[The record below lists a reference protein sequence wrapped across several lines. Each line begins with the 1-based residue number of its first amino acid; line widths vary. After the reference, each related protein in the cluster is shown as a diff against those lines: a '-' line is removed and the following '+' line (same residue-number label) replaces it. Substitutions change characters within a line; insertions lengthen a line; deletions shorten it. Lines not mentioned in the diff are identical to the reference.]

1 MAMLPILLLRRCAT
15 ALAAGAACLS
25 LTAVAVPTG
34 ALAQEP
40 PPPVALL
47 AAPDLSSPRAT
58 LLTFRTSV
66 ERAYDVLAAAYE
78 QHRSEPG
85 FGTSAAVAEKVSTA
99 ELLLRRAMAT
109 LDLSQVPA
117 VSRQQIG
124 VETVL
129 LIKEVLDR
137 LPPVEDVPDA
147 AAVQAASPPIT
158 EWLVPYSDLHIVR
171 LDEGARAG
179 QFVFSAR
186 TVAGAQEFYDAVKAF
201 AERPDARKDSF
212 VFFTLTPGN
221 LLPPKW
227 YLWIEELPDWTRQ
240 PLLGQAVWQWVG
252 LVLALTVLFGG
263 YWIVTRRRFR
273 RASKDAPPLRRF
285 ARRMLTPLMLIL
297 VVAAAIAVIDE
308 LNITGWLLVALDV
321 VLYSVAYLAAAWIAY
336 LLSVGSAEWVI
347 SSPRIDP
354 AGIDASLLRI
364 AARVVGLAAGIATI
378 FYGAT
383 EIGLSIY
390 GVIAGLGVGGLAL
403 GLAARPTLE
412 NLIGGLTL
420 YADRTVKVGDFCQF
434 GDKMGVVEEIGLRS
448 TRIRAP
454 DRTVITVSN
463 ADLSNMQIINYT
475 RRDRSL
481 LRAMIGLRYETTRE
495 QMQDVLERIRT
506 LLLDHPAVVR
516 NTVRVRFRELG
527 SYALGVEVYAQV
539 DRAAMN
545 EFLEIQEGIL
555 LDIMR
560 IIEEC
565 GTAIAFPSQTTY
577 HVHEAA
583 AARVGATAAATAPT
597 RIS

>member
-1 MAMLPILLLRRCAT
+1 MMT
-15 ALAAGAACLS
+15 ALRCRAAPCRGFAFRWLAAASVLLAAAAAPAPS
-25 LTAVAVPTG
+25 G
-34 ALAQEP
+34 AQEAEAR
-40 PPPVALL
+40 VALL

-58 LLTFRTSV
+58 LQTFRTSI
-66 ERAYDVLAAAYE
+66 ERAYDVLADAYE
-78 QHRSEPG
+78 QHRGEPG
-85 FGTSAAVAEKVSTA
+85 LGTSPEVAEKVTTA
-99 ELLLRRAMAT
+99 ELLLRRAVAA

-117 VSRQQIG
+117 ISRQQIG
-124 VETVL
+124 METVL

-137 LPPVEDVPDA
+137 LPPTPLEEVPDA
-147 AAVQAASPPIT
+147 TAVRAASPPLT
-158 EWLVPYSDLHIVR
+158 DWLLPYSDMRIVR
-171 LDEGARAG
+171 LEEGARAG
-179 QFVFSAR
+179 QFVFSAA

-201 AERPDARKDSF
+201 AERSDAREDFFEF
-212 VFFTLTPGN
+212 VTLTPGN

-227 YLWIEELPDWTRQ
+227 YLWIEELPAWTRQ
-240 PLLGQAVWQWVG
+240 SIFGQTVWQWVG
-252 LVLALTVLFGG
+252 LVVSLAVLFGG
-263 YWIVTRRRFR
+263 YWFIVRRSRRAPQSSTPVRRFVGR
-273 RASKDAPPLRRF
+273 VLRPLG
-285 ARRMLTPLMLIL
+285 LIA
-297 VVAAAIAVIDE
+297 VVVAAIAVIAE
-308 LNITGWLLVALDV
+308 LNITGWLLVGLEV
-321 VLYSVAYLAAAWIAY
+321 VLYSIAYLAAAWIAY
-336 LLSVGSAEWVI
+336 LVSVGTAEWAI

-354 AGIDASLLRI
+354 ASIDASLLRI
-364 AARVVGLAAGIATI
+364 AARVVGLAFGIAI
-378 FYGAT
+378 VFYGAT

-463 ADLSNMQIINYT
+463 ADLSNMQIVNYT

-481 LRAMIGLRYETTRE
+481 LRTMIGLRYETTPA
-495 QMQDVLERIRT
+495 QMQEVLERIRN

-577 HVHEAA
+577 HVHENAGERA
-583 AARVGATAAATAPT
+583 QSSVVPAAT
-597 RIS
+597 

>member
-1 MAMLPILLLRRCAT
+1 MFVAAAAAP
-15 ALAAGAACLS
+15 ALSGAREAD
-25 LTAVAVPTG
+25 PR
-34 ALAQEP
+34 
-40 PPPVALL
+40 VALL
-47 AAPDLSSPRAT
+47 ATPDLSSPRAT
-58 LLTFRTSV
+58 LQIFRASI
-66 ERAYDVLAAAYE
+66 ERAYDVLAEAYE
-78 QHRSEPG
+78 QHRGEPG
-85 FGTSAAVAEKVSTA
+85 LGTSPEVAEKVTTA

-109 LDLSQVPA
+109 LDLSQTPA
-117 VSRQQIG
+117 VSRQHIG
-124 VETVL
+124 VETML

-137 LPPVEDVPDA
+137 LPATPIDEVPDA
-147 AAVQAASPPIT
+147 ADVRAASPPIAD
-158 EWLVPYSDLHIVR
+158 WLVPYSDIRIVR
-171 LDEGARAG
+171 LEEGANAG
-179 QFVFSAR
+179 QFVFSAA
-186 TVAGAQEFYDAVKAF
+186 TVARAREFYDAVRAF
-201 AERPDARKDSF
+201 AERPDARADLF
-212 VFFTLTPGN
+212 ELYTLTPGN

-227 YLWIEELPDWTRQ
+227 YLWIEELPEWTRQ
-240 PLLGQAVWQWVG
+240 PLLGQTVWQWAG
-252 LVLALTVLFGG
+252 LVVALAVLFGG
-263 YWIVTRRRFR
+263 YWFVARRSRRAPKSPTPVRRFVGR
-273 RASKDAPPLRRF
+273 VLRPLG
-285 ARRMLTPLMLIL
+285 LIA
-297 VVAAAIAVIDE
+297 VVIAAIAVIAE
-308 LNITGWLLVALDV
+308 LNITAWLLVGLEV
-321 VLYSVAYLAAAWIAY
+321 VLYSIAYLAAAWIAY
-336 LLSVGSAEWVI
+336 LVSVGTAEWVI

-364 AARVVGLAAGIATI
+364 AARVVGLAIGIAI
-378 FYGAT
+378 VFYGAT

-463 ADLSNMQIINYT
+463 ADLSNMQIVNFT

-481 LRAMIGLRYETTRE
+481 LRTMIGLRYETTPA
-495 QMQDVLERIRT
+495 QMQEVLERIRT

-545 EFLEIQEGIL
+545 DFLEIQEGIL

-577 HVHEAA
+577 HVHENAGGRA
-583 AARVGATAAATAPT
+583 QSSVEPAAT
-597 RIS
+597 

>member
-1 MAMLPILLLRRCAT
+1 
-15 ALAAGAACLS
+15 
-25 LTAVAVPTG
+25 
-34 ALAQEP
+34 
-40 PPPVALL
+40 
-47 AAPDLSSPRAT
+47 
-58 LLTFRTSV
+58 
-66 ERAYDVLAAAYE
+66 
-78 QHRSEPG
+78 
-85 FGTSAAVAEKVSTA
+85 
-99 ELLLRRAMAT
+99 
-109 LDLSQVPA
+109 
-117 VSRQQIG
+117 
-124 VETVL
+124 
-129 LIKEVLDR
+129 
-137 LPPVEDVPDA
+137 
-147 AAVQAASPPIT
+147 
-158 EWLVPYSDLHIVR
+158 
-171 LDEGARAG
+171 
-179 QFVFSAR
+179 
-186 TVAGAQEFYDAVKAF
+186 
-201 AERPDARKDSF
+201 
-212 VFFTLTPGN
+212 
-221 LLPPKW
+221 
-227 YLWIEELPDWTRQ
+227 
-240 PLLGQAVWQWVG
+240 
-252 LVLALTVLFGG
+252 
-263 YWIVTRRRFR
+263 
-273 RASKDAPPLRRF
+273 
-285 ARRMLTPLMLIL
+285 MLIL

-321 VLYSVAYLAAAWIAY
+321 VLYAVAYLAAAWIAY
-336 LLSVGSAEWVI
+336 LLSVGTAEWVI

-354 AGIDASLLRI
+354 AGIDASLFRI
-364 AARVVGLAAGIATI
+364 AARVVGLAAGIAVI

-454 DRTVITVSN
+454 DRTVITVAN

-481 LRAMIGLRYETTRE
+481 LRTMIGLRYETTRE
-495 QMQDVLERIRT
+495 QMQNVLERIRT

-577 HVHEAA
+577 HVHEN
-583 AARVGATAAATAPT
+583 VGERAQSSVAPAAT
-597 RIS
+597 